1 MVLISGVCSDTAAH
15 LATDGFGDVIQLEEN
30 SSCELPS
37 NICKLQACA
46 VSAMTVLLT
55 ILLSIV
61 LCAQGEISE
70 AYIQPGPPD
79 FCHRGSY
86 HIMLKTRSI
95 KTPHRPKTAVS
106 RSACTHALTVEIQ
119 RHENQ
124 GLYNWTYD
132 TCGSLSPECAKY
144 LRVSIILYVLL
155 TITLDYDIYCYYNY
169 VENSVCL

>member
-1 MVLISGVCSDTAAH
+1 MLQSDDLGSQTGMV
-15 LATDGFGDVIQLEEN
+15 EN

-37 NICKLQACA
+37 NICKLQTCA

-55 ILLSIV
+55 ILLSMV
-61 LCAQGEISE
+61 LWVQGEIPKG
-70 AYIQPGPPD
+70 YIQPGPPD
-79 FCHRGSY
+79 FCHKGPF
-86 HIMLKTRSI
+86 HVEDAFHKD
-95 KTPHRPKTAVS
+95 TPSPEDS
-106 RSACTHALTVEIQ
+106 SFQECLSWQDLSCCTHALTVEIQ

-144 LRVSIILYVLL
+144 LKVSVTLYVLL
-155 TITLDYDIYCYYNY
+155 TITIDYGVYCYYHY